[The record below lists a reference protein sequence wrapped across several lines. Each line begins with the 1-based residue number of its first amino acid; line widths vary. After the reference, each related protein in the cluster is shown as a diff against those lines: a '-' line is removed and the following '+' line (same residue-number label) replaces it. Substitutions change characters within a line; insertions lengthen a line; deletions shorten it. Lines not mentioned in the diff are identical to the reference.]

1 MSEDLKRSIINLIT
15 KKKTKKSSDKDVIQ
29 TAFKDF
35 KKKLKRN
42 HSVGKA
48 WLKSDDK
55 SIFWSRST
63 RTSSVNYNK
72 READVQKFYNI
83 CNSESSFASSEL
95 SCVSLLSEKSKDSVK
110 ISEKQQPLI
119 KKIVKKKIKCSP
131 KKSNSHHTAFLEARS
146 QLK

>member
-15 KKKTKKSSDKDVIQ
+15 KKKTKESSDKDVIK

-72 READVQKFYNI
+72 READV
-83 CNSESSFASSEL
+83 
-95 SCVSLLSEKSKDSVK
+95 
-110 ISEKQQPLI
+110 
-119 KKIVKKKIKCSP
+119 
-131 KKSNSHHTAFLEARS
+131 
-146 QLK
+146 